1 MPKKPAPAPKKA
13 AAKKV
18 PAEKTTKAKAAKP
31 VELPAEKLMRKSRP
45 VLTQR
50 QGPHMLTPNEERFV
64 EEYLIDLN
72 GTQAYMRVF
81 PHVTVGSARV
91 LACRLLADVN
101 LIEAIAAAKAER
113 SKQAN
118 INAQDA
124 LQEIWGIATADTR
137 ELVEHLVGCC
147 RHCWGINHRYQRTAA
162 EQEREEDEYSRKAE
176 LAVEE
181 GKPIGADFDTKGGIG
196 YDKRKAPNPDCPEC
210 FGEGVGRT
218 VFKDTRRLSRGAAA
232 LYAGVKETKDGL
244 QVLTH
249 NKGEALEKV
258 AKHLGLYEKDNKQ
271 KGLLDGVSRDI
282 LKAVAERLR
291 DKAG

>member
-1 MPKKPAPAPKKA
+1 MGKATAKPAKAPPAQKPPRKS
-13 AAKKV
+13 
-18 PAEKTTKAKAAKP
+18 KP
-31 VELPAEKLMRKSRP
+31 V
-45 VLTQR
+45 VTQR

-81 PHVTVGSARV
+81 PHVTNGTARV
-91 LACRLLADVN
+91 AACRLLADAN
-101 LIEAIAAAKAER
+101 IADAIAVAKAER
-113 SKQAN
+113 SKAVN

-147 RHCWGINHRYQRTAA
+147 RHCWGKDHRYQRTAA
-162 EQEREEDEYSRKAE
+162 EQEREEDEYSRRAE
-176 LAVEE
+176 QAIEN
-181 GKPIGADFDTKGGIG
+181 GQPIGADFDTKGGIG
-196 YDKRKAPNPDCPEC
+196 YDKRKAPNPECPEC

-232 LYAGVKETKDGL
+232 LYAGVKETKEGL

-291 DKAG
+291 AKVG